1 MNQIIDDSH
10 TKSLFQE
17 ISTQLEALL
26 VKYKNQYPKN
36 IGQIFRRDMAIN
48 TFVLCI
54 YIGLGC
60 YLSGNKTAILFAM
73 FAVPGFIIFATALF
87 AVDNRNK
94 KDNRHYVTEIE
105 QLRSQLV
112 PLTIYPDV
120 KNYNSSFR
128 QRVENVTKYK
138 AQIKRTYNW
147 SFFVCLGIVALIF
160 IKLGSVGL
168 FKAMYDEYSENSDY
182 EAEVLTERTV
192 CELSP
197 LVKDDAYV
205 QKNLTIEVGNDEQ
218 YMETYGLSSLVPAD
232 SSLYALFITDTIGN
246 PVPRAPVFLFNT
258 LDGSYKEARTRTNGP
273 FEQIRVRK
281 YLKDNEQNLRYK
293 VERLPLLGL

>member
-1 MNQIIDDSH
+1 MNQIIDNSH

-36 IGQIFRRDMAIN
+36 IGQIFRHDLAVN
-48 TFVLCI
+48 VFVLCFF
-54 YIGLGC
+54 IGLCC
-60 YLSGNKTAILFAM
+60 YVSGNGTAIIFAM
-73 FAVPGFIIFATALF
+73 LAVPGFVIFASALF

-94 KDNRHYVTEIE
+94 KDNRLYVTEIE
-105 QLRSQLV
+105 QLRSQLM

-120 KNYNSSFR
+120 KNYHSSFR
-128 QRVENVTKYK
+128 KRVEDVTKYK
-138 AQIKRTYNW
+138 AQIKRTCNRV
-147 SFFVCLGIVALIF
+147 FFVCLGIVVLIF
-160 IKLGSVGL
+160 IKLGAGGL
-168 FKAMYDEYSENSDY
+168 FRSMYDEYSENEKY
-182 EAEVLTERTV
+182 EAEVMTERTV

-197 LVKDDAYV
+197 LVKEDAIV
-205 QKNLTIEVGNDEQ
+205 QKHLTIEVGNDEQ
-218 YMETYGLSSLVPAD
+218 YMGTYGLSSLVPAD

-258 LDGSYKEARTRTNGP
+258 LDGSYKEARTRTNSP
-273 FEQIRVRK
+273 FEQIRIRK